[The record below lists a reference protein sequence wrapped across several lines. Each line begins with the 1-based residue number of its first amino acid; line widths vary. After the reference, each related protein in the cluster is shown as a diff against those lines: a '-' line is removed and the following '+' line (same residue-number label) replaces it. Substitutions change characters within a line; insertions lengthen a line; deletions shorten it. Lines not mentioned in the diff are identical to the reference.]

1 MVAILPKR
9 PQHHLN
15 ESLTDSGISRLDT
28 WAMFEPGQKIV
39 VTGGAGFIGSHLVDR
54 LLRDTQAR
62 IVVLDNLSRGR
73 LANLAAHA
81 SNPRLECVV
90 SDVRDAE
97 SVLRLLQD
105 TAIVYHIAA
114 EWGSDRPAHDSDDMF
129 TTNVVGTLNVLRAA
143 VQQGI
148 ERVVFT
154 SSYEAYG
161 VPVSLPVD
169 EGQPLLAIDFY
180 GASKAAAEAYCRA
193 FYRLAGLKTA
203 VLRLSD
209 VYGPRDSGRLVPTW
223 LQRAA
228 AGEDLEVA
236 DGRRVIDLV
245 WIGLVVEALIRAG
258 TLDWPIPPVNVASGT
273 GTRLIDLAKRI
284 RHLTKGNVPI
294 RVRSHPVI
302 ESARFV
308 ASIDRMRHILGIEPG
323 LDPLVELPSLVSTH
337 CAGAR

>member
-1 MVAILPKR
+1 
-9 PQHHLN
+9 
-15 ESLTDSGISRLDT
+15 
-28 WAMFEPGQKIV
+28 MFEPDQKIV

-54 LLRDTQAR
+54 LLRDTPAQ

-73 LANLAAHA
+73 LANLAAHR

-90 SDVRDAE
+90 GDVRDAPT
-97 SVLRLLQD
+97 VLRWLRNTTL
-105 TAIVYHIAA
+105 VYHIAA
-114 EWGSDRPAHDSDDMF
+114 EWEDSRPDRDSDQMF

-143 VQQGI
+143 VQQRV

-161 VPVSLPVD
+161 IPVSLPVD

-193 FYRLAGLKTA
+193 FYRLTGLKTA

-209 VYGPRDSGRLVPTW
+209 VYGPRDSGHLVPTW
-223 LQRAA
+223 LQRVA
-228 AGEDLEVA
+228 AGEDLEIS
-236 DGRRVIDLV
+236 DGKRVIDLV
-245 WIGLVVEALIRAG
+245 WIGLVVEALIRAA

-294 RVRSHPVI
+294 HVRSEPVV
-302 ESARFV
+302 ENPRFV

-323 LDPLVELPSLVSTH
+323 LDPLIELPSLVSMH
-337 CAGAR
+337 CGGAP